1 MSHPFGNNVGYWV
14 KQIYK
19 DFSHLYEQKLEVYG
33 LTSAQVNVLE
43 LLWVHGDGVTQKDLH
58 ERLKIRPASLTNL
71 LNALV
76 AGNWIFRKS
85 DSQDARTNRVFLTDK
100 GKSQCKVCMDMITEL
115 EQVIRQGLSPEE
127 ISLLLV
133 WMKKIHQNIARE

>member
-1 MSHPFGNNVGYWV
+1 MSLTNIGYWS

-19 DFSHLYEQKLEVYG
+19 DFNHVYEQKLGVYG
-33 LTSAQVNVLE
+33 LTTAQVNVLE
-43 LLWVHGDGVTQKDLH
+43 RLWVQGDGMTQKELH

-76 AGNWIFRKS
+76 EGDWIFRKS
-85 DSQDARTNRVFLTDK
+85 DSKDARINRIFLTDK
-100 GKSQCKVCMDMITEL
+100 GKAQCKVCMEIIIEL
-115 EQVIRQGLSPEE
+115 EQVIRQGFSQEE

-133 WMKKIHQNIARE
+133 WMKKNHKNIPQK